1 MYMFHASN
9 IYMYQ
14 SLNSHRNSCKKVEVN
29 FLTPLGKPCLCN
41 DRFPI
46 PDLRNGSEVTKLPW
60 WQKNLRDELLILD
73 LQEARFQTSFLSNQP
88 IQQVEVSSRNV
99 LGRPGKERNT
109 KFLSIVT
116 MRENSSKVE
125 IK

>member
-1 MYMFHASN
+1 MYMFHAST
-9 IYMYQ
+9 IYMYL
-14 SLNSHRNSCKKVEVN
+14 SLNSHQNSCKNVVVN
-29 FLTPLGKPCLCN
+29 VLTPLGKPCLCN

-99 LGRPGKERNT
+99 LGKPGKERIT
-109 KFLSIVT
+109 SFLSTMT
-116 MRENSSKVE
+116 MREKRVE